1 MNKMNDV
8 FKQQYVE
15 IEVVSK
21 FEYWKRL
28 LFINWF
34 IPAFDGWV
42 RFLKFAE
49 RYHGS
54 AVLEYRGGCG
64 G

>member
-21 FEYWKRL
+21 FEYWKRH
-28 LFINWF
+28 LFICWF

-42 RFLKFAE
+42 RFLKLAE

-54 AVLEYRGGCG
+54 TVLEYREGCG